1 MDQKLE
7 PILKLTPHVREKLRR
22 VIAQEPGDPEHYAL
36 WVEVRGIKAGAYDH
50 GLRVARLDEAGPD
63 EVIQH
68 DDDVPVII
76 PGDDVEKLRGATV
89 TMEGDPVYG
98 AVVVVNPNR
107 PATPPIPSVSGDLTG
122 DAAMRVAEVL
132 NVSINPSI
140 ASHGGRAELVAVEG
154 DTAYL
159 RLSGGCQGCGMAT
172 VTLSEGIE
180 VAIREAVPEILHVVD
195 VTDHA
200 AGTNP
205 YFESAKK

>member
-1 MDQKLE
+1 MEQKLE
-7 PILKLTPHVREKLRR
+7 PILKLTPHVRDKLRR
-22 VIAQEPGDPEHYAL
+22 VIAQEPDPEHYAL
-36 WVEVRGIKAGAYDH
+36 WVEVRGIKAGGYDH
-50 GLRVARLDEAGPD
+50 GLRIARLDEAGPD

-68 DDDVPVII
+68 DDDVPIII
-76 PGDDVEKLRGATV
+76 PEEDVEKLRGATL

-107 PATPPIPSVSGDLTG
+107 PATPPIPTVAGELGGDV
-122 DAAMRVAEVL
+122 AMRVAEVL

-140 ASHGGRAELVAVEG
+140 AAHGGRAELVAVEG

-159 RLSGGCQGCGMAT
+159 RLGGGCQGCGMAT

-180 VAIREAVPEILHVVD
+180 VAIREAVPEIARVVD

-200 AGTNP
+200 AGANP
-205 YFESAKK
+205 YFEAAKK